1 MTDALAKPAP
11 PASAVTDADL
21 AKQINDHLKEMEETT
36 NRIKQTVLQQ
46 ALRLGELLL
55 QAKAKVGHGKFK
67 AWLDR
72 NCHLSERSAQRYM
85 ALKEQWPKIEA
96 WLKLKSATVAELSLR
111 KAEQII
117 APQPDPPSPEQ
128 QQPGGNGIGVSDVP
142 DADPVV
148 AALPATIKEH
158 EEVLVISLKTL
169 RKSDAPRAKGFASAL
184 VKRLVDADLYDA
196 WSGAR

>member
-1 MTDALAKPAP
+1 MADALTKPAP
-11 PASAVTDADL
+11 PASALSDADL

-55 QAKAKVGHGKFK
+55 QAKAKVGHGRFGK
-67 AWLDR
+67 WLEK
-72 NCHLSERSAQRYM
+72 NCELSERSAQRYM

-96 WLKLKSATVAELSLR
+96 WLKDNSATVADLSLR

-117 APQPDPPSPEQ
+117 APSKQEQ
-128 QQPGGNGIGVSDVP
+128 QEGGNGQSETP
-142 DADPVV
+142 PPADADPVV

-158 EEVLVISLKTL
+158 EEILVHSLKAL
-169 RKSDAPRAKGFASAL
+169 KKSDEAKAKNAAGAL

-196 WSGAR
+196 WSAAH